1 MFGTAVGLSKV
12 YEQVHELGPEVGLS
26 KVYHQVHE
34 GLVQQ

>member
-12 YEQVHELGPEVGLS
+12 YEQVHEFGSAGRLS
-26 KVYHQVHE
+26 KVYEQFHE